1 MITAHRAVVL
11 LVAIGVAVGLAG
23 CSQARLDQAKWA
35 GSSALAEASK
45 AAAAARTAVQEEGGK
60 AAAAAVAMAAQK
72 ALTKAG
78 VTLTKAPV
86 CTPRTTADVGSLSVS
101 GTVMCKATTTTK
113 QPVVITFTGI
123 VSAKSCNGSFVVT
136 VAGKPKIHTPS
147 LAACSLASLL
157 D

>member
-101 GTVMCKATTTTK
+101 GTVMCKATTDRK
-113 QPVVITFTGI
+113 SVV
-123 VSAKSCNGSFVVT
+123 
-136 VAGKPKIHTPS
+136 
-147 LAACSLASLL
+147 
-157 D
+157 